1 MSEYA
6 GRQFVGIDLHRRR
19 SLIVRT
25 TEAGEALEATQ
36 ILNDVDRLTSVIAR
50 AGEDPEVVLEATY
63 GWYWA
68 VDALQAAGARV
79 HLAHPLGVKAFEY
92 RRVKN
97 DLRDASD
104 LADLLRMGRL
114 PEAWIAPPATRELRE
129 LVRHRAKLVGLR
141 SHCKAEVHAVLAKCG
156 IQVLVSDLFGIEGN
170 QLLDRVPL
178 RGPYAARVQS
188 LRRLIEDLEEEI
200 DLFAR
205 LTRGRLVADP
215 GYTALQQLPGIGPVL
230 AAVFV
235 AEVGDV
241 ARFRTA
247 PQLACWAGL
256 TPKHHESDTHVH
268 RGRITK
274 QGSRLVRWAAVES
287 VKTLSPRT
295 PVGALKARVA
305 DRRGKNIGTVAAARR
320 QTEFV
325 FYALRDHHVR
335 ALHRPAPPPTAR
347 PPTAGAAA

>member
-6 GRQFVGIDLHRRR
+6 GQQYVGIDLHRRR
-19 SLIVRT
+19 SVIVRT
-25 TEAGEALEATQ
+25 TECGEVLEAVR
-36 ILNDVDRLTSVIAR
+36 ILNDVDRLNSVMAR

-68 VDALQAAGARV
+68 VDALQAAGAQV
-79 HLAHPLGVKAFEY
+79 HLAHPLGVKAFEF

-97 DLRDASD
+97 DVRDATD
-104 LADLLRMGRL
+104 LADLLRLGRL

-141 SHCKAEVHAVLAKCG
+141 SGCKVEVHAVLAKCG
-156 IQVLVSDLFGIEGN
+156 VQVPMSDLFSPAGEE
-170 QLLDRVPL
+170 LLDRVQMP
-178 RGPYAARVQS
+178 GPYAARVQS
-188 LRRLIEDLEEEI
+188 LRRLIEDLEDEI
-200 DLFAR
+200 DLFTR
-205 LTRGRLVADP
+205 LTRGRLAANS
-215 GYTALQQLPGIGPVL
+215 GYIALQQLPGIGPTL

-241 ARFRTA
+241 GRFRTA

-256 TPKHHESDTHVH
+256 TPKHHESDAHVH

-274 QGSRLVRWAAVES
+274 QGSRLMRWAAVES
-287 VKTLSPRT
+287 VSKLGQHTLLGSY
-295 PVGALKARVA
+295 KNRVA
-305 DRRGKNIGTVAAARR
+305 HRRGTNIGTVAAARK
-320 QTEFV
+320 QVEFV

-335 ALHRPAPPPTAR
+335 ALHRGLR
-347 PPTAGAAA
+347 SAA

>member
-6 GRQFVGIDLHRRR
+6 GTQFVGIDLHRRR
-19 SLIVRT
+19 SVVVRT
-25 TEAGEALEATQ
+25 TESGEVLEATQ
-36 ILNDVDRLTSVIAR
+36 ILNDVERLNSVMAR
-50 AGEDPEVVLEATY
+50 AGESPEVVLEATY

-68 VDALQAAGARV
+68 VDALQATGAQV

-97 DLRDASD
+97 DLRDATD

-114 PEAWIAPPATRELRE
+114 PEAWIAPRATRELRE

-156 IQVLVSDLFGIEGN
+156 IQVLMSDLFSVPGID
-170 QLLDRVPL
+170 LLDRVPL
-178 RGPYAARVQS
+178 PGPYAARVQS
-188 LRRLIEDLEEEI
+188 LRRLIEDLEVEI
-200 DLFAR
+200 DLFGR
-205 LTRGRLVADP
+205 LTRGRLAADP
-215 GYTALQQLPGIGPVL
+215 GYTAVQQLPGVGPVL
-230 AAVFV
+230 AAVFL

-241 ARFRTA
+241 TRFRTA

-287 VKTLSPRT
+287 VKALGPTSV
-295 PVGALKARVA
+295 VGAYKKHVA
-305 DRRGKNIGTVAAARR
+305 DRRGKNIGAVAAARK
-320 QTEFV
+320 QIEFV

-335 ALHRPAPPPTAR
+335 ALHPPAPGPA
-347 PPTAGAAA
+347 AAGGAGGAAA

>member
-6 GRQFVGIDLHRRR
+6 GQQFVGIDLHRRR
-19 SLIVRT
+19 SVVVRT
-25 TEAGEALEATQ
+25 TESGEVLENIQ
-36 ILNDVDRLTSVIAR
+36 ILNDVDRLGSVIAR
-50 AGEDPEVVLEATY
+50 AGEAPEVVLEATY

-68 VDALQAAGARV
+68 VDALQAAGANV

-97 DLRDASD
+97 DVRDAID

-114 PEAWIAPPATRELRE
+114 PESWIAPPATRELRE

-141 SHCKAEVHAVLAKCG
+141 SHCKVEIHAVLAKCG
-156 IQVLVSDLFGIEGN
+156 VQVLMTDLFGVNG
-170 QLLDRVPL
+170 QDLLDRVAMP
-178 RGPYAARVQS
+178 GPYAARVQS
-188 LRRLIEDLEEEI
+188 LRRLIDDLDKEI

-205 LTRGRLVADP
+205 LARGKLAANP
-215 GYTALQQLPGIGPVL
+215 GYTAVQQLPGVGPVL
-230 AAVFV
+230 ASVFV

-241 ARFRTA
+241 GRFATA
-247 PQLACWAGL
+247 AQLGCWAGL

-287 VKTLSPRT
+287 VKALSPRT
-295 PVGALKARVA
+295 PVGAYKARVA
-305 DRRGKNIGTVAAARR
+305 ATRGKNIGTVAAARK
-320 QTEFV
+320 QIEFV

-335 ALHRPAPPPTAR
+335 ALHKPQL
-347 PPTAGAAA
+347 AAAAVPA

>member
-1 MSEYA
+1 
-6 GRQFVGIDLHRRR
+6 VD
-19 SLIVRT
+19 SLNQVM
-25 TEAGEALEATQ
+25 
-36 ILNDVDRLTSVIAR
+36 AR

-68 VDALQAAGARV
+68 VDALQVAGAHV
-79 HLAHPLGVKAFEY
+79 HLAHPLGVKGFEY

-97 DLRDASD
+97 DFRDAAD

-141 SHCKAEVHAVLAKCG
+141 SGCKAEVHAVLAKCG
-156 IQVLVSDLFGIEGN
+156 IAVPMSDLFGLEGT
-170 QLLDRVPL
+170 QLLDHLAVPA
-178 RGPYAARVQS
+178 PYGARVQS
-188 LRRLIEDLEEEI
+188 LQRLIEDLEDEI

-205 LTRGRLVADP
+205 LARGRLVADP
-215 GYTALQQLPGIGPVL
+215 GYVAVQQLPGVGPIL

-241 ARFRTA
+241 TRFTKA
-247 PQLACWAGL
+247 TQLASWAGL

-287 VKTLSPRT
+287 VNRIGPHTV
-295 PVGALKARVA
+295 VGAYKTQVA
-305 DRRGKNIGTVAAARR
+305 ERRGKNVGTVAAARK
-320 QTEFV
+320 QIELV
-325 FYALRDHHVR
+325 YYALRDHHVR
-335 ALHRPAPPPTAR
+335 ALYPPGSPQRKAV
-347 PPTAGAAA
+347 A